1 MLRSLIFGEQV
12 WLYFLCNTCIC
23 EAEAECKGHA
33 RVSAVISPVLFPNP
47 PTLGL
52 TTPSNHPKQVDAHHS
67 GLQRRVPV
75 RTSRSAPQNRV
86 CRVLHLTRT
95 SETGPFL
102 VRVCDYCAMDSANSA
117 ACAGPDEPCVNSGPS
132 AESALTGVKRALAPA
147 APACSASEKEPLPP
161 AAADLSLAQ
170 EKLSLPLA
178 LVHSS
183 AIPSRSWNAQPPLGC
198 PVAYPAQ
205 EQPAAFQSMPCMN
218 RGAAEAGPSYWHST
232 NPSVYAQLPYCHH
245 NAHPHTRTMYLSGVH
260 AEPFTSA
267 VPLPVHSTFHPH
279 PHPVHSTF
287 HPHPL
292 HNPFELRECVDPAS
306 NRKYYWNTRT
316 GEVSWDPPSS
326 AFSQSTPSA
335 SDWAGGTGPVG
346 RGPPASAFPQ
356 SLPYPAALPL
366 PIVSPSHTPYAIGDL
381 ATSTESCVPS
391 NVHGVMHRASLQS
404 ANIAP
409 VPPATAASRH
419 GRSMSM
425 PDLREQ
431 LEAEL
436 RRKHQELAEIHVKM
450 QLALGEPQGSPAP
463 SGADSFRLHCQG
475 AEHRDSD
482 SDEELRELKVS
493 LKLQALQIAGLIPS
507 ASPAPADEDEG
518 DYVMV
523 SQASSRDGSACDV
536 PIAV

>member
-1 MLRSLIFGEQV
+1 M
-12 WLYFLCNTCIC
+12 
-23 EAEAECKGHA
+23 K
-33 RVSAVISPVLFPNP
+33 
-47 PTLGL
+47 
-52 TTPSNHPKQVDAHHS
+52 
-67 GLQRRVPV
+67 
-75 RTSRSAPQNRV
+75 
-86 CRVLHLTRT
+86 
-95 SETGPFL
+95 
-102 VRVCDYCAMDSANSA
+102 
-117 ACAGPDEPCVNSGPS
+117 SGPS
-132 AESALTGVKRALAPA
+132 AESERALAPA
-147 APACSASEKEPLPP
+147 APVCSASEKQPPPPP

-170 EKLSLPLA
+170 DEKLSLPLA

-205 EQPAAFQSMPCMN
+205 EQPAAFQSMSCIN
-218 RGAAEAGPSYWHST
+218 RGTAEAGPSYWHST
-232 NPSVYAQLPYCHH
+232 NPSVHAQLPYCHH

-267 VPLPVHSTFHPH
+267 VQL
-279 PHPVHSTF
+279 PVHSTF

-292 HNPFELRECVDPAS
+292 HNSFEVRECLDPAS
-306 NRKYYWNTRT
+306 NRVYYWNTRT

-346 RGPPASAFPQ
+346 RGPSAAALPQ
-356 SLPYPAALPL
+356 SLPCPAALPL
-366 PIVSPSHTPYAIGDL
+366 PIASPSHTPYAIGDL
-381 ATSTESCVPS
+381 ATSTGSCVPS

-404 ANIAP
+404 AVT
-409 VPPATAASRH
+409 VPPAAAASRH

-425 PDLREQ
+425 PDVREQ

-450 QLALGEPQGSPAP
+450 QLALGQPQGSPAP
-463 SGADSFRLHCQG
+463 GGADSFRLHCQG
-475 AEHRDSD
+475 VEHRDSD
-482 SDEELRELKVS
+482 SDEELKVS

-523 SQASSRDGSACDV
+523 SEASSRDGSAVCDV